1 MERDCQSLIDIVHS
15 ATLAANYLNGK
26 TQTDFKRDRMIQDA
40 IVRRIEII
48 GEAATRLS
56 QEARDEIDTV
66 PWKQVIGMRNIMIHQ
81 YDRVDLQLVW
91 DTATIA
97 LPQLARSLQPYV

>member
-1 MERDCQSLIDIVHS
+1 
-15 ATLAANYLNGK
+15 
-26 TQTDFKRDRMIQDA
+26 MIQDA